1 MSTIAE
7 NIANIRAQMAE
18 AAKKAGRDPS
28 EILLCA
34 ATKMNDAERV
44 KEAVAA
50 GVDCCGENRVQEF
63 LSKNAVNAYAPC
75 CVHFIGHLQKN
86 KVKYLV
92 GAVELIHSVDSPE
105 LMDAI
110 SRRAVS
116 LGIVQDVLLEV
127 NIGGEASKSGVSPDG
142 LEALLAHAALCPGL
156 RVKGLMTIPPAV
168 SAGEENRWYFRQM
181 YELFVD
187 IRRKTYD
194 NVTMAELSMGMS
206 GDYEEAV
213 RCGATIVRLGTALR
227 RVRRVLRCRPE
238 SGAGIPL
245 FPTAHRSQSRRRGW
259 TSCRRQLPGQARESR
274 RF

>member
-1 MSTIAE
+1 MSITENVHMARQKINAAAE
-7 NIANIRAQMAE
+7 SV
-18 AAKKAGRDPS
+18 GRSGS
-28 EILLCA
+28 EVRLLA
-34 ATKMNDAERV
+34 ATKMNGP
-44 KEAVAA
+44 EAVQEAIRA
-50 GVDCCGENRVQEF
+50 GADICAENRVQEF

-92 GAVELIHSVDSPE
+92 GAVELIHSVDSTE

-110 SRRAVS
+110 SRRAQS

-142 LEALLAHAALCPGL
+142 LEALLTHAAACPGL
-156 RVKGLMTIPPAV
+156 HVKGLMTIPPAV
-168 SAGEENRWYFRQM
+168 STGEENRWYFRRM

-194 NVTMAELSMGMS
+194 NVSMAELSMGMS

-213 RCGATIVRLGTALR
+213 RCGATIVRLGTALFGPR
-227 RVRRVLRCRPE
+227 NYDLQEAPPY
-238 SGAGIPL
+238 GTIG
-245 FPTAHRSQSRRRGW
+245 
-259 TSCRRQLPGQARESR
+259 
-274 RF
+274 

>member
-1 MSTIAE
+1 MSITENVRMARQKINAAAE
-7 NIANIRAQMAE
+7 SV
-18 AAKKAGRDPS
+18 GRSGS
-28 EILLCA
+28 EVRLLA
-34 ATKMNDAERV
+34 ATKMNGP
-44 KEAVAA
+44 EAVQEAIRA
-50 GVDCCGENRVQEF
+50 GVDICAENRVQEF

-156 RVKGLMTIPPAV
+156 RVIGLMTIPPAV
-168 SAGEENRWYFRQM
+168 SAGEENRWYFRRM

-213 RCGATIVRLGTALR
+213 RCGATIVRLGTALFGPR
-227 RVRRVLRCRPE
+227 NYDLQEAPPY
-238 SGAGIPL
+238 GTIG
-245 FPTAHRSQSRRRGW
+245 
-259 TSCRRQLPGQARESR
+259 
-274 RF
+274 

>member
-1 MSTIAE
+1 MSITENVRMARQKINAAAE
-7 NIANIRAQMAE
+7 S
-18 AAKKAGRDPS
+18 AGRSGS
-28 EILLCA
+28 EVRLLA
-34 ATKMNDAERV
+34 ATKMNGP
-44 KEAVAA
+44 EAVQEAIRA
-50 GVDCCGENRVQEF
+50 GVDICAENRVQEF

-168 SAGEENRWYFRQM
+168 SPGEENRWYFRQM

-213 RCGATIVRLGTALR
+213 RCGATIVRLGTALFGPR
-227 RVRRVLRCRPE
+227 NYDLQEAPPY
-238 SGAGIPL
+238 GTIG
-245 FPTAHRSQSRRRGW
+245 
-259 TSCRRQLPGQARESR
+259 
-274 RF
+274 

>member
-1 MSTIAE
+1 MSITENVRMARQKINAAAE
-7 NIANIRAQMAE
+7 S
-18 AAKKAGRDPS
+18 AGRSGS
-28 EILLCA
+28 EVRLLA
-34 ATKMNDAERV
+34 ATKMNGP
-44 KEAVAA
+44 EAVQEAIRA
-50 GVDCCGENRVQEF
+50 GVDICAENRVQEF

-142 LEALLAHAALCPGL
+142 LEPLLAHAALCPAL
-156 RVKGLMTIPPAV
+156 HVKGLMTIPPAV

-213 RCGATIVRLGTALR
+213 RCGATIVRLGTALFGPR
-227 RVRRVLRCRPE
+227 NYDLQEAPPY
-238 SGAGIPL
+238 GTIG
-245 FPTAHRSQSRRRGW
+245 
-259 TSCRRQLPGQARESR
+259 
-274 RF
+274 